1 MPLETSMSRVT
12 WSKTVAVMALCAFA
26 ACARAETVSW
36 LYDVSVDIPDR
47 SPQARAAA
55 TREGL
60 ATVLSRL
67 TGLAELPPSPTLDA
81 ALASPE
87 RFAVRF
93 GYQEAQRDAKP
104 IVQLVVRYADAA
116 TLKLVKDAALPLW
129 SANRPKLLVWL
140 ARDAA
145 SRAAAPGAP
154 ATDSVSDA
162 LSTRA
167 TFRGLPIAL
176 PAEDA
181 DPSAISDA
189 LQRADAAHLHDIA
202 VRAGADGMLIGR
214 IVASPAGR
222 AHGQWRMALFNGDD
236 RFEIDGA
243 TPEEAAA
250 KAIDRA
256 TDQLVG
262 QYAIAAAEGREMR
275 LRIRGID
282 DFAQYEALLKYLGS
296 LEFVEQLRVDEVE
309 RDALHVRFTTH
320 TRWDRFQALL
330 ALDGR
335 LQPTASL
342 SDPTSEIDC
351 AWRAA
356 SSARGADSRGGAG
369 G

>member
-1 MPLETSMSRVT
+1 MLRVT
-12 WSKTVAVMALCAFA
+12 WSKTVALMALCAFA
-26 ACARAETVSW
+26 ACVRAETVAW
-36 LYDVSVDIPDR
+36 LYDVSVEIPDR
-47 SPQARAAA
+47 SAQARAAA

-67 TGLAELPPSPTLDA
+67 TGLAQLPPSPTLDA

-93 GYQEAQRDAKP
+93 GYQEAKRDDKP
-104 IVQLVVRYADAA
+104 IVKLVVRYADAA

-129 SANRPKLLVWL
+129 SANRPKLLVWFG
-140 ARDAA
+140 RDAA
-145 SRAAAPGAP
+145 GRVAPGPA
-154 ATDSVSDA
+154 ATDTVSEA

-167 TFRGLPIAL
+167 TFRGLPIAV
-176 PAEDA
+176 PADDGAPDA
-181 DPSAISDA
+181 SAISDA
-189 LQRADAAHLHDIA
+189 LQRADPARLHDIA
-202 VRAGADGMLIGR
+202 ARAGADGMLIGR
-214 IVASPAGR
+214 IVSSPAGR
-222 AHGQWRMALFNGDD
+222 AHGQWRMALFGADE
-236 RFEIDGA
+236 RFEIDA
-243 TPEEAAA
+243 VTPEEAAA
-250 KAIDRA
+250 QAIDRA

-262 QYAIAAAEGREMR
+262 KYAIAAGEGREMR

-342 SDPTSEIDC
+342 PDPTSEVDC
-351 AWRAA
+351 QWRASGGA
-356 SSARGADSRGGAG
+356 RSADPRGGAG